1 MWAICLI
8 VKPQIP
14 SSRTTKVLTF
24 YMAEFMLPSEPG
36 YIRHREKKNRKLCQI
51 EEVRY
56 PWTNAFLKISC
67 FQKQNICKNTLSG
80 NISHA
85 VFYFIK

>member
-36 YIRHREKKNRKLCQI
+36 YIRHREKKKSEIMSNRRGQI
-51 EEVRY
+51 SMDQCI
-56 PWTNAFLKISC
+56 P
-67 FQKQNICKNTLSG
+67 
-80 NISHA
+80 
-85 VFYFIK
+85 

>member
-36 YIRHREKKNRKLCQI
+36 YIRHREKKNRK
-51 EEVRY
+51 
-56 PWTNAFLKISC
+56 
-67 FQKQNICKNTLSG
+67 
-80 NISHA
+80 
-85 VFYFIK
+85 